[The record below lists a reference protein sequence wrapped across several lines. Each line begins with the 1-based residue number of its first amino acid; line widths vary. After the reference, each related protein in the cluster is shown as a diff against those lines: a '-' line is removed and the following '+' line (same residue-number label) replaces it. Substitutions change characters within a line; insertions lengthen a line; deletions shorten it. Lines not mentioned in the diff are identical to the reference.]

1 MNRKRLAALM
11 FCLALGAASS
21 AGAGPCGK
29 AIATFEAQVRA
40 AQTTPGAGPGGVQSL
55 AADEEHQP
63 TPESLKRA
71 EAKAQRGFEAVLARA
86 KKLDAEGKKTCAEA
100 LTDARLIYFQ

>member
-1 MNRKRLAALM
+1 VTLNSLAALM
-11 FCLALGAASS
+11 FCLALGLPSG
-21 AGAGPCGK
+21 AGAGPCSK
-29 AIATFEAQVRA
+29 DIATFEAEVRA
-40 AQTTPGAGPGGVQSL
+40 AQSAPGAGPGGVQSL

-63 TPESLKRA
+63 TPESMERA
-71 EAKAQRGFEAVLARA
+71 EAKAQRGFQAVLARA

>member
-1 MNRKRLAALM
+1 MKPISLAALM
-11 FCLALGAASS
+11 FCLALSLPSG
-21 AGAGPCGK
+21 AGAGPCSK
-29 AIATFEAQVRA
+29 DIAKFEAQVRA
-40 AQTTPGAGPGGVQSL
+40 AQSLPDAGPGGVQSL

-63 TPESLKRA
+63 TPESMKRA

-86 KKLDAEGKKTCAEA
+86 KKLDAQGNKDCAGA